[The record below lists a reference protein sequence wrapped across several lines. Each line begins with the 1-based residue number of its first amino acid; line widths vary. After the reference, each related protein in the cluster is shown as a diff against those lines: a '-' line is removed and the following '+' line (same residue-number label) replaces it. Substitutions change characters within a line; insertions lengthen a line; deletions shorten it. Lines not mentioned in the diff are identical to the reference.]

1 MADRI
6 ARLRR
11 LLAERGIDGAVLRRP
26 ANIYYLTGHSPG
38 PSRPGFAVVGPE
50 RTVLVAPGRAD
61 GLRASVRPGVDVI
74 GYPVP
79 GATVDVVAEVDGLS
93 DEALGAAIEQAGLR
107 GRRTGV
113 EEAQISVQH
122 NAVVQGRVSA
132 SGGRDRAGGAD
143 GGSVVALAGEV
154 ESLRRIKDADELA
167 LFRAAVACND
177 VGFEAARRAIAP
189 GATEFQ
195 IERAIVAAMEQ
206 AVGLPID
213 IHDDTNGIVSGP
225 RTAGAV
231 GLATG
236 RALERGDL
244 VIVDLNPYVNYY
256 KGDTTRTFSVGE
268 PAPEHRRMY
277 EVVRRSLER
286 MERVARPGARGRDVY
301 AAFAETV
308 GEAGYGAGLVGH
320 GGHAIGLEHLERPY
334 IIAGDDMRL
343 EEGMTITLEP
353 GLYLPGVGGMRLED
367 NYVVGSDGLEVLSH
381 YSRELIVC
389 G

>member
-11 LLAERGIDGAVLRRP
+11 LLTERGIEGAVLRRP

-50 RTVLVAPGRAD
+50 RTVLVAPGRAE
-61 GLRASVRPGVDVI
+61 GLRASVRPGVEVI

-79 GATVDVVAEVDGLS
+79 GATVDVVAEVDRLS
-93 DEALGAAIEQAGLR
+93 GEALGAAIEQAGLR

-122 NAVVQGRVSA
+122 NAVVQGRVSG
-132 SGGRDRAGGAD
+132 SGSRDRPDD
-143 GGSVVALAGEV
+143 GRVVALADEV

-167 LFRAAVACND
+167 PFRAAVACND
-177 VGFEAARRAIAP
+177 VGFEAARRAIAA

-206 AVGLPID
+206 SVGLPID
-213 IHDDTNGIVSGP
+213 IHDDTNGILSGP

-236 RALERGDL
+236 RALERGAP
-244 VIVDLNPYVNYY
+244 VILDLNP
-256 KGDTTRTFSVGE
+256 
-268 PAPEHRRMY
+268 
-277 EVVRRSLER
+277 
-286 MERVARPGARGRDVY
+286 
-301 AAFAETV
+301 
-308 GEAGYGAGLVGH
+308 
-320 GGHAIGLEHLERPY
+320 
-334 IIAGDDMRL
+334 
-343 EEGMTITLEP
+343 
-353 GLYLPGVGGMRLED
+353 
-367 NYVVGSDGLEVLSH
+367 
-381 YSRELIVC
+381 
-389 G
+389 